1 MDFNDYDRE
10 EIMDLAIDIIDNT
23 DATLEEAVGRAM
35 ETAYDRNQMMDVAG
49 YVYNRDI
56 ADMAIEA
63 SMIDNINNEH
73 ENYGSIED
81 KVDYSKLMPGYQR
94 ATAKKLSKMIDEY
107 VAMQWVDDKAKLGN
121 KIVRILS
128 TPVIKEFLVKSGYWD
143 QIPTSIKQL
152 GKRDAQLYKALN
164 DTAWSAS
171 AKLLTDK
178 KFRSQ
183 LKRGIKNAITHKKKQ
198 TAKKATESAYASFK
212 DDDERKKCE
221 ERINKMLKNG
231 AVYRPPTSTE
241 LQKVLSALRRE
252 RAKILSDP
260 EVIKHLNKYRHSH
273 PRVNTEF
280 DKNMAVID
288 GRYINVINSDRRF
301 CSEFEYIIHRLITTL
316 KQDYPEF
323 ANFIFEFGKGNAGCI
338 YVNYVRVQSLSEL
351 SKSDIEKLIY
361 RARLLPDDPNHI
373 TLKDFVRVGSETRKF
388 LIDQR
393 NKKQNDAISEYWK

>member
-23 DATLEEAVGRAM
+23 DATLEEAMGIAM
-35 ETAYDRNQMMDVAG
+35 ETAYDRNQMMDIAE

-107 VAMQWVDDKAKLGN
+107 VAMPWVDDKAKLGH

-198 TAKKATESAYASFK
+198 TAKKATESAYAPFK
-212 DDDERKKCE
+212 DDDERKK
-221 ERINKMLKNG
+221 
-231 AVYRPPTSTE
+231 Y
-241 LQKVLSALRRE
+241 
-252 RAKILSDP
+252 D
-260 EVIKHLNKYRHSH
+260 
-273 PRVNTEF
+273 
-280 DKNMAVID
+280 
-288 GRYINVINSDRRF
+288 
-301 CSEFEYIIHRLITTL
+301 
-316 KQDYPEF
+316 
-323 ANFIFEFGKGNAGCI
+323 
-338 YVNYVRVQSLSEL
+338 RVQSLSEL
-351 SKSDIEKLIY
+351 SKSDIEKHVY
-361 RARLLPDDPNHI
+361 RARLLPDDRNHI
-373 TLKDFVRVGSETRKF
+373 TLKDFVRVGSEMRKF
-388 LIDQR
+388 LKDQR